1 MNLKPS
7 AVLTTATL
15 AVAVVLSSCTD
26 AALEKPAAAATNL
39 GNQLTLTGRVCT
51 QPPNPGGFP
60 VKVLF
65 LVDQSGSMC
74 ISDPP
79 GSQGVAGLCE
89 ELVTLGIVP
98 ANLTTPA
105 RVRAIESLLAQFQD
119 EITNQGAN
127 ITVSI
132 VPFAT
137 NVQNPYP
144 AEGTTPSFVT
154 PFGLTG
160 YLSALQG
167 QLGKGTDD
175 QGALS
180 YAYTVIAGDV
190 AATAASDPALLP
202 RTRYVIVWLTDGTPY
217 PRCSAIDNLPEYA
230 DPQHPY
236 LIWADSVPDYCNE
249 AGATGGD
256 PINGFVVGTDRNQN
270 YQIFSYVNQIMSL
283 QSAYNIG
290 DIRLNT
296 VLLFNQAAVQA
307 CGSICEDIYG
317 VYPNTPVAD
326 YPEAAHSVAEW
337 LLTQV
342 ALLGNGVYQEF
353 IDGNIQ
359 DLGLGALDYSSLASR
374 NVLKNLIVQPLRS
387 EPAVT
392 LRKVDSDGDGLTDDA
407 DQAYLYAGSELSPY
421 EPDSNQDGFTDR
433 FEVLH
438 QAQGFFPG
446 SPTKDLRGC
455 DPTRQATLGCVYFTD
470 TDGDGLTQWEEAYLG
485 TFPGIVD
492 SDSDGI
498 PDGIEMRYGLDP
510 LASNVGMDTD
520 SDGIS
525 DLDEIRGGT
534 DPSTADRALY
544 DSTAMQYS
552 FVATVQSDNSVCYD
566 YSVSNIQLV
575 TPPNNVGTV
584 EGFNLFK
591 VWFDEAPESAVATDY
606 GVWKVACAWAQ
617 YAPALGGSTGVRV
630 PAGPSLTINDAN
642 FYPPSQLA
650 YPSQYLGNPGLC
662 VGVAPQ

>member
-256 PINGFVVGTDRNQN
+256 PINGLDPSGNDSLCDAVPGRDECGPGGYGNAG
-270 YQIFSYVNQIMSL
+270 IPLSAKSYEC
-283 QSAYNIG
+283 
-290 DIRLNT
+290 IRE
-296 VLLFNQAAVQA
+296 
-307 CGSICEDIYG
+307 G
-317 VYPNTPVAD
+317 
-326 YPEAAHSVAEW
+326 SVA
-337 LLTQV
+337 
-342 ALLGNGVYQEF
+342 F
-353 IDGNIQ
+353 IVGAGGTLIATTPI
-359 DLGLGALDYSSLASR
+359 DLPGA
-374 NVLKNLIVQPLRS
+374 VVI
-387 EPAVT
+387 
-392 LRKVDSDGDGLTDDA
+392 
-407 DQAYLYAGSELSPY
+407 
-421 EPDSNQDGFTDR
+421 
-433 FEVLH
+433 
-438 QAQGFFPG
+438 
-446 SPTKDLRGC
+446 
-455 DPTRQATLGCVYFTD
+455 
-470 TDGDGLTQWEEAYLG
+470 G
-485 TFPGIVD
+485 TF
-492 SDSDGI
+492 
-498 PDGIEMRYGLDP
+498 
-510 LASNVGMDTD
+510 
-520 SDGIS
+520 
-525 DLDEIRGGT
+525 GG
-534 DPSTADRALY
+534 
-544 DSTAMQYS
+544 
-552 FVATVQSDNSVCYD
+552 
-566 YSVSNIQLV
+566 LV
-575 TPPNNVGTV
+575 TDLACET
-584 EGFNLFK
+584 GFI
-591 VWFDEAPESAVATDY
+591 P
-606 GVWKVACAWAQ
+606 
-617 YAPALGGSTGVRV
+617 
-630 PAGPSLTINDAN
+630 
-642 FYPPSQLA
+642 
-650 YPSQYLGNPGLC
+650 
-662 VGVAPQ
+662 

>member
-1 MNLKPS
+1 MKSS

-15 AVAVVLSSCTD
+15 SVAVVLSSCTN
-26 AALEKPAAAATNL
+26 AALEKPGGPATTL
-39 GNQLTLTGRVCT
+39 DNQLTLTGRVCT
-51 QPPNPGGFP
+51 QPPNPNGFP

-79 GSQGVAGLCE
+79 GSQGAAGLCE
-89 ELVTLGIVP
+89 ELVQLGIVP

-105 RVRAIESLLAQFQD
+105 RVRAIESLLTQFQN

-127 ITVSI
+127 ISISI
-132 VPFAT
+132 VPYST

-144 AEGTTPSFVT
+144 VAGSVPGFVT

-180 YAYTVIAGDV
+180 YAYSVIAADV
-190 AATAASDPALLP
+190 AATYQSNPELLP
-202 RTRYVIVWLTDGTPY
+202 RTRYVVVWLTDGTPY
-217 PRCSAIDNLPEYA
+217 PRCAANDNLPEYA

-236 LIWADSVPDYCNE
+236 LIWQDEDPDFCNV
-249 AGATGGD
+249 AGSTGPD
-256 PINGFVVGTDRNQN
+256 AINGFVVGTDRNQN
-270 YQIFSYVNQIMSL
+270 YQIFSYVDQLMSL
-283 QSAYNIG
+283 KSTYNLG
-290 DIRLNT
+290 DIRLDT

-307 CGSICEDIYG
+307 CGTICEDIYG
-317 VYPNTPVAD
+317 VYPNTPVAQ
-326 YPEAAHSVAEW
+326 YPAAAHQVAQW

-342 ALLGNGVYQEF
+342 ALRGNGVYQEF
-353 IDGNIQ
+353 IDGDIQ

-374 NVLKNLIVQPLRS
+374 NVVKNLIVQALRS

-392 LRKVDSDGDGLTDDA
+392 MRAVDSDGDGLIDSA
-407 DQAYLYAGSELSPY
+407 DQAYLYPGSVLSPY
-421 EPDSNQDGFTDR
+421 VLDSNQDGFSDR

-438 QAQGFFPG
+438 QSDGFIPG
-446 SPTKDLRGC
+446 NPVKDLRGC
-455 DPTRQATLGCVYFTD
+455 DPTRTATLGCVSFTD
-470 TDGDGLTQWEEAYLG
+470 TDGDGLTSWEEAYLG
-485 TFPGIVD
+485 THPNIVD

-498 PDGIEMRYGLDP
+498 PDGIEVRYGLDP
-510 LASNVGMDTD
+510 LVTNVGKDTD

-525 DLDEIRGGT
+525 DIDEIRGGT
-534 DPSTADRALY
+534 DPSTPDRALY
-544 DSTAMQYS
+544 DSTAMQYT
-552 FVATVQSDNSVCYD
+552 FVATVQADNSVCYD

-575 TPPNNVGTV
+575 TPPDNVSAV

-617 YAPALGGSTGVRV
+617 YSPALGGATGVRV

-642 FYPPSQLA
+642 FYPPSQLI
-650 YPSQYLGNPGLC
+650 YPSQYQGNPNRC
-662 VGVAPQ
+662 VGIAPP

>member
-1 MNLKPS
+1 VNLKPS

-190 AATAASDPALLP
+190 AATAATPRSCPARGTSSSGSPMGRRTRAARPSTTCPSMRTRSTRTSSGPTRSRTTATRPAL
-202 RTRYVIVWLTDGTPY
+202 
-217 PRCSAIDNLPEYA
+217 
-230 DPQHPY
+230 
-236 LIWADSVPDYCNE
+236 
-249 AGATGGD
+249 
-256 PINGFVVGTDRNQN
+256 
-270 YQIFSYVNQIMSL
+270 
-283 QSAYNIG
+283 
-290 DIRLNT
+290 
-296 VLLFNQAAVQA
+296 
-307 CGSICEDIYG
+307 
-317 VYPNTPVAD
+317 
-326 YPEAAHSVAEW
+326 PEA
-337 LLTQV
+337 T
-342 ALLGNGVYQEF
+342 
-353 IDGNIQ
+353 
-359 DLGLGALDYSSLASR
+359 
-374 NVLKNLIVQPLRS
+374 
-387 EPAVT
+387 
-392 LRKVDSDGDGLTDDA
+392 
-407 DQAYLYAGSELSPY
+407 
-421 EPDSNQDGFTDR
+421 
-433 FEVLH
+433 
-438 QAQGFFPG
+438 
-446 SPTKDLRGC
+446 
-455 DPTRQATLGCVYFTD
+455 
-470 TDGDGLTQWEEAYLG
+470 
-485 TFPGIVD
+485 
-492 SDSDGI
+492 
-498 PDGIEMRYGLDP
+498 
-510 LASNVGMDTD
+510 
-520 SDGIS
+520 
-525 DLDEIRGGT
+525 
-534 DPSTADRALY
+534 PSTASSWAPTATRTTRFSAT
-544 DSTAMQYS
+544 STKS
-552 FVATVQSDNSVCYD
+552 
-566 YSVSNIQLV
+566 
-575 TPPNNVGTV
+575 
-584 EGFNLFK
+584 
-591 VWFDEAPESAVATDY
+591 
-606 GVWKVACAWAQ
+606 
-617 YAPALGGSTGVRV
+617 
-630 PAGPSLTINDAN
+630 
-642 FYPPSQLA
+642 
-650 YPSQYLGNPGLC
+650 
-662 VGVAPQ
+662 